1 MPRPRFIPTEE
12 KRNTVSAMAAY
23 GIKHEDIARAVGA
36 RSPKTLRKY
45 FAEELRSS
53 AIHANGQVA
62 KTLYEM
68 ATSGKWPAATIF
80 WMKARMGW
88 REVQVVESRPASLP
102 DFIVAVEKEAA

>member
-62 KTLYEM
+62 RH
-68 ATSGKWPAATIF
+68 S
-80 WMKARMGW
+80 
-88 REVQVVESRPASLP
+88 
-102 DFIVAVEKEAA
+102 